1 MLLKRE
7 NVRKIRDAK
16 KNIYNSENDLKILY
30 LGTI

>member
-16 KNIYNSENDLKILY
+16 KNIYYSENDLKFLY